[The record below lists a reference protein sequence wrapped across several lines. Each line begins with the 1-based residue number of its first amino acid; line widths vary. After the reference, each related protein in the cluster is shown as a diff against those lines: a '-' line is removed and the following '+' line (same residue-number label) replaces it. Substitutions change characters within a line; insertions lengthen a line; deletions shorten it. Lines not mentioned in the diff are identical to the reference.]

1 MIQIE
6 NQTVSGI
13 PFLHIVKEENRHRAV
28 PLVIFIHG
36 FTSAKEHNLHIA
48 YLLAEKGFRA
58 VLPEALHHGERGE
71 EMAVEELA
79 GHFGISSSTRL
90 KRSAYLKTI
99 LKKRA

>member
-79 GHFGISSSTRL
+79 GHFWDIVL
-90 KRSAYLKTI
+90 NEI
-99 LKKRA
+99 EE

>member
-58 VLPEALHHGERGE
+58 VS
-71 EMAVEELA
+71 A
-79 GHFGISSSTRL
+79 GGFAPWGTGR
-90 KRSAYLKTI
+90 RNGCR
-99 LKKRA
+99 RAGGAFLGYRP

>member
-36 FTSAKEHNLHIA
+36 FRSAKEHNLHIA

-58 VLPEALHHGERGE
+58 VLPEALHHGERE
-71 EMAVEELA
+71 KKWLLKSWPAIL
-79 GHFGISSSTRL
+79 GH
-90 KRSAYLKTI
+90 RSQ
-99 LKKRA
+99 RD